1 LGRRC
6 RINEAPGRAVLG
18 RRDRPRRRMV
28 ECGGPARV
36 PGGWDPGVGWL
47 AGDAEDGGGGAGAPQ
62 GSRRAAWGYDPA
74 RITYNDLLDVFWQ
87 LHDPTSLANQ
97 GPYELAANIVGSS
110 LSTTPTKK
118 PRQVR
123 QRRRWNAERPTMG
136 RSSPRYGPPR
146 GFGPRRTLTNA
157 TSERAAR
164 IIATSS
170 IERLSFLPGARLN
183 TRCKTGRLT
192 ASTPDLDI

>member
-1 LGRRC
+1 
-6 RINEAPGRAVLG
+6 
-18 RRDRPRRRMV
+18 MV

-47 AGDAEDGGGGAGAPQ
+47 AGDAEDGGGGAGASQ

-110 LSTTPTKK
+110 LPTTPTKK
-118 PRQVR
+118 PRHGR
-123 QRRRWNAERPTMG
+123 QRRRWNAEGSITR
-136 RSSPRYGPPR
+136 RSLPRYGPPR
-146 GFGPRRTLTNA
+146 GFGPRRSIINA
-157 TSERAAR
+157 TSKRAVS
-164 IIATSS
+164 IIATCS
-170 IERLSFLPGARLN
+170 IEPSRFLPRAKLNAR
-183 TRCKTGRLT
+183 RKTGRPGRRVCGGLRHGEVPRISLPRT
-192 ASTPDLDI
+192 RVNKGPIKR

>member
-1 LGRRC
+1 
-6 RINEAPGRAVLG
+6 
-18 RRDRPRRRMV
+18 
-28 ECGGPARV
+28 V
-36 PGGWDPGVGWL
+36 PPIEHATFGAGCFWGVGEIL
-47 AGDAEDGGGGAGAPQ
+47 RELPGIAVTRVGYMGGTKDYPTYEDVCTDTTGHIEVVEV
-62 GSRRAAWGYDPA
+62 GYDSA
-74 RITYNDLLDVFWQ
+74 RITYDDLLDVFWQ
-87 LHDPTSLANQ
+87 LHDPTSLDNQ

-157 TSERAAR
+157 TSKRAAR

-170 IERLSFLPGARLN
+170 IERLRFLPRARLN